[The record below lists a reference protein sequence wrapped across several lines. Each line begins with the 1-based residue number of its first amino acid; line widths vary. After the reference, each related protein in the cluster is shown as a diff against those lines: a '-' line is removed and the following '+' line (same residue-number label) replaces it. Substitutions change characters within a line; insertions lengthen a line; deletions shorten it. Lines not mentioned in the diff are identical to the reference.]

1 MKNKKEIIKKFLSY
15 FPALYTFFQKI
26 YRNHRYGTFFIPL
39 KLESTVQTIEKAKA
53 FKFNSKNFNIYKK
66 DYSHFLIFKNN
77 QVKNYPRKKLEKLL
91 EIIKEEKK
99 DVAYDGCSVDHVE
112 IASKEFLENYIK
124 NRSLKTYPAGFFYHK
139 NKFKI
144 GNIGSN
150 HRSYN
155 FNGSF
160 LLPSGGQTI
169 GDQGDVTNRLKY
181 IPNLKNKT
189 FLDIGSE
196 EGYAVFDALN
206 KQAKFAK
213 GLNIKESEEYDIFP
227 EYSRPPKITS
237 RDRIEMERTQIF
249 LSKEFGFQNMKN
261 FIFEYKNIYNLSN
274 EQFDFVFCF
283 GVLYHLKNPYL
294 ALENLYKVTN
304 ETLIIETQG
313 IKNNAYLN
321 AKIDIG
327 DGFIRH
333 SSNSLEF
340 LLKKVGFKK
349 VIKLLDAYE
358 PDARVSSI
366 ILQAEK

>member
-1 MKNKKEIIKKFLSY
+1 MKNKKEIFKIFLSY
-15 FPALYTFFQKI
+15 FPFIYKFFQKI
-26 YRNHRYGTFFIPL
+26 YRRYKYSVFFIPL
-39 KLESTVQTIEKAKA
+39 KL
-53 FKFNSKNFNIYKK
+53 NSNIKIIIKSKPFRLTFKNFNMYKK
-66 DYSHFLIFKNN
+66 DNSHFLIFKNKRL
-77 QVKNYPRKKLEKLL
+77 QNYPIKKLEKLL
-91 EIIKEEKK
+91 YIIKEEKK
-99 DVAYDGCSVDHVE
+99 DVVYDGDSIEHVE
-112 IASKEFLENYIK
+112 IASKEFLENYTK
-124 NRSLKTYPAGFFYHK
+124 NRSLKKYPTGFFYHK
-139 NKFKI
+139 DKFKI

-206 KQAKFAK
+206 KEAKFAK
-213 GLNIKESEEYDIFP
+213 GLNIKESKEYDFFP
-227 EYSRPPKITS
+227 EYSRPPNVTP
-237 RDRIEMERTQIF
+237 RDRIEIERTQNF
-249 LSKEFGFQNMKN
+249 LSEEFGFKKMKN

-274 EQFDFVFCF
+274 EKFDFVFCF

-321 AKIDIG
+321 AKVDIE

-333 SSNSLEF
+333 SSNSLAF

-358 PDARVSSI
+358 PEARISSI